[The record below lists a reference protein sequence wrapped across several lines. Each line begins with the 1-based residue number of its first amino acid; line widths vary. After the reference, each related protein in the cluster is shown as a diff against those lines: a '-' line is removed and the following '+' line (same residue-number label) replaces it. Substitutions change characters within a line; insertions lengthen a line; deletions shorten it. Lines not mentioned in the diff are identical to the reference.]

1 MVKLIMRSK
10 RSLFSI
16 LILLISCI
24 SSFAQV
30 TIGSGFEPDDNA
42 LLDLKENNTGT
53 STKGLLLPRVALIS
67 TDNFRPLTAHVAGM
81 LVYNLATTGDVT
93 PGFYINDGSKWVR
106 TGGGSNIS
114 SIEPWF
120 IKGTN
125 QQATSNTQD
134 IYQSGNV
141 GIGTKYPLTTLH
153 VDGLKDNDSI
163 PTKQQIANDFVVTS
177 TGSVGIGTTTPN
189 QSAILDINS
198 LNKGVLVPKVSLDTP
213 TDTVTIKNPALG
225 LLVFN
230 TGEGNLKKIGF
241 LYWNGAEWVQ
251 FVTSPSKA
259 PYIGALD
266 CINARMEPSRYTAGE
281 NYEGTLIIPYSG
293 GNGAYYN
300 GGNIIFSS
308 GVTGLKAVLQSG
320 YLAYGN
326 GDLVYN
332 LSGTPSSS
340 SPALATFNI
349 DAFGINCQATVGENT
364 IKQGEVIYWHGS
376 MPANVGRYG
385 TIIDNL
391 NIPVLASD
399 YIKNMPIIEDVFR
412 LDAAFNGPST
422 TELPFP
428 FIPRIYNI
436 SDQPVKL
443 WWGGVTSFEG
453 RGRSNVL
460 IAPNGFQ
467 NLDNGMYMGTGE
479 NMIEG
484 RSTPAKALDYG
495 SISQET
501 MTIDVFYIGK
511 WYRLFF
517 TGWVD
522 NHNSTD
528 ASQYT
533 RELYIT
539 YQRMY

>member
-1 MVKLIMRSK
+1 MRSE

-16 LILLISCI
+16 LILLISSI

-30 TIGSGFEPDDNA
+30 TIGAGVEPDDNA
-42 LLDLKENNTGT
+42 LLDLKENNAGT

-81 LVYNLATTGDVT
+81 LVYNFATTGDVT

-106 TGGGSNIS
+106 TGGSSNIS

-120 IKGTN
+120 IKGTT

-153 VDGLKDNDSI
+153 VDGSKDNDSI
-163 PTKQQIANDFVVTS
+163 ATKQQIANDFVVTS

-198 LNKGVLVPKVSLDTP
+198 LNKGVLVPKVSLDNP
-213 TDTVTIKNPALG
+213 IDTVTIKSPALG

-259 PYIGALD
+259 PYVLSLD
-266 CINARMEPSRYTAGE
+266 CINARIEPSRYTAGE

-300 GGNIIFSS
+300 GGNTIFSS

-326 GDLVYN
+326 GYLVYN
-332 LSGTPSSS
+332 LFGTPSSS

-349 DAFGINCQATVGENT
+349 DAFGFNCQATVGENT
-364 IKQGEVIYWHGS
+364 INQGEVIYWHGS

-385 TIIDNL
+385 IIADNL

-422 TELPFP
+422 SEIPFP

-453 RGRSNVL
+453 RGRSNVIL
-460 IAPNGFQ
+460 APNGFQ

-479 NMIEG
+479 NMIDG
-484 RSTPAKALDYG
+484 KSNPAKALDYG
-495 SISQET
+495 AVSQET
-501 MTIDVFYIGK
+501 MTIDVFYLGK

-528 ASQYT
+528 DSTYT